1 MRSWTEFTNVADSL
15 LRTRLDGRIGHIT
28 LDRAAHQNAINSPMM
43 QELGDAL
50 EGLSGNADFVVIR
63 GAGPD
68 FSIGRDQHEK
78 IPGQTRR
85 ESLGLAI
92 RVNQLVAGFDGITI
106 AAVRGKAHGFST
118 GMAMQCDYTIA
129 SELATFGFD
138 EIKHG
143 FPPTIVMTYLSQ
155 FLPKKRTLDVLLSG
169 RFVNAPEALDMGMLT
184 RIVADDELDRYID
197 GLLEN
202 LQSRPLAAL
211 KRIKTYLVDIE
222 KIEPALRPD
231 YALNADSP
239 KS

>member
-1 MRSWTEFTNVADSL
+1 MEFTDMAD
-15 LRTRLDGRIGHIT
+15 TAVQMRLDGRTAHVT
-28 LDRAAHQNAINSPMM
+28 LARPEQHNAIDSPTM
-43 QELGDAL
+43 QALGDAI
-50 EGLSGNADFVVIR
+50 EGLHGKADFLVI
-63 GAGPD
+63 GGTGPD

-92 RVNQLVAGFDGITI
+92 RVNTLVAGFDGVTI
-106 AAVRGKAHGFST
+106 AAVRGKAHGFSC

-129 SELATFGFD
+129 SDTATFGFD

-143 FPPTIVMTYLSQ
+143 FPPTIVMTYLST
-155 FLPKKRTLDVLLSG
+155 FLPKKRVLDVLLSG
-169 RFVNAPEALDMGMLT
+169 RFVNAPEALHMGMLT
-184 RIVADDELDRYID
+184 RIVADDELEHYVT
-197 GLLEN
+197 GLLTN

-211 KRIKTYLVDIE
+211 KRIKSYLVEIE

>member
-1 MRSWTEFTNVADSL
+1 VPNTFIQLRLERRVA
-15 LRTRLDGRIGHIT
+15 HVT
-28 LDRAAHQNAINSPMM
+28 LDRAEQNNAIDSPMM
-43 QELGDAL
+43 QALGDTL
-50 EGLSGNADFVVIR
+50 EGLRGTADFVVLR
-63 GAGPD
+63 GTGGN

-106 AAVRGKAHGFST
+106 AVVRGKAYGFST

-129 SELATFGFD
+129 SDSATFGFD

-155 FLPKKRTLDVLLSG
+155 FLPKKRTLDALLSG
-169 RFVNAPEALDMGMLT
+169 RYVNAPEALDMGMLT
-184 RIVADDELDRYID
+184 RIVADDELERYVD

-211 KRIKTYLVDIE
+211 KRIKSYLLEIE
-222 KIEPALRPD
+222 KVEPALRPD
-231 YALNADSP
+231 YALNADAP
-239 KS
+239 KA

>member
-1 MRSWTEFTNVADSL
+1 VSDSQL
-15 LRTRLDGRIGHIT
+15 QTRLDGRVAHIT
-28 LDRAAHQNAINSPMM
+28 LNRAEHQNAIDSPLM
-43 QELGDAL
+43 QALGDTL
-50 EGLSGNADFVVIR
+50 EGLSGKADFVVLR
-63 GAGPD
+63 GAGAN

-106 AAVRGKAHGFST
+106 AAVRGKAYGFST

-129 SELATFGFD
+129 SDTATFGFD

-169 RFVNAPEALDMGMLT
+169 RYVNALEALDMGMLT
-184 RIVADDELDRYID
+184 RIVADDELDRYVG

-202 LQSRPLAAL
+202 LQQRPLTAL
-211 KRIKTYLVDIE
+211 KRIKSYLVEIE

-231 YALNADSP
+231 YALNADTP

>member
-1 MRSWTEFTNVADSL
+1 MPDSFVQ
-15 LRTRLDGRIGHIT
+15 TRLDGRVALIT
-28 LDRAAHQNAINSPMM
+28 LDRPEHHNAIDSAMM
-43 QELGDAL
+43 QELGDSLAEL
-50 EGLSGNADFVVIR
+50 GGKADFVVLR
-63 GAGPD
+63 ASGPD

-92 RVNQLVAGFDGITI
+92 RVNTLVAGFDGITI
-106 AAVRGKAHGFST
+106 AAVRGKAYGFST

-129 SELATFGFD
+129 SDTATFGFD

-169 RFVNAPEALDMGMLT
+169 RYVNAPEALHMGMLT
-184 RIVADDELDRYID
+184 RIVADDELDRYVD

-202 LQSRPLAAL
+202 LQSRKLAAL
-211 KRIKTYLVDIE
+211 KRIKSYLVEIE
-222 KIEPALRPD
+222 RVEPALRPE
-231 YALNADSP
+231 YALNADTPTS
-239 KS
+239 